1 MANQP
6 ADGNEAR
13 HSTAHYFLEGLT
25 EIGFDYL
32 FCNFG
37 TDHAPLI
44 EAMANFRKL
53 GRRVPAAILCPH
65 ENTAVHMAAGYALAT
80 GRGQGVMVHVDA
92 GTANSAMALHNLCRA
107 RIPVMLMAG
116 KAPFTS
122 RRELLGTRD
131 NYVHFVQEPFDQA
144 GIVRP
149 YTKWEY
155 NLPSGVIAKEVL
167 RRAHTV
173 MESDPK
179 GPVYLTF
186 PRETLTEEWSEGE
199 IRSYPGER
207 FGAVAARGVDRAA
220 IDAIAARI
228 LAAERPLLIT
238 AYAGRN
244 TATVAVLDALARFA
258 GIRVIEFSPSCVNLP
273 HDSPCHGGFA
283 PARALADA
291 DVGLMV
297 DVDVPWIPSDA
308 PDNPATWWAQIDIDA
323 EKRNFPMW
331 TFPGN
336 LRLQGD
342 SHRIL
347 SDLLEALKAKADAGF
362 AARAA
367 GRVAVLAEEGR
378 ARRAV
383 AATTAAQRGKV
394 GEITPA
400 FVCASL
406 ARALEPS
413 AIVLNEAI
421 RNGPVVLQQMPRT
434 EAGTLVGYS
443 GGGLGFSSGTAL
455 GLKLALPKRTVVQI
469 VGDGSFYFSNPQ
481 SALAVSRQY
490 KLPVLTVVLDNG
502 GWSAVKEATL
512 RVYPDGDAKAGGD
525 FGAALVP
532 DMNFAKV
539 AEAAGAHGEL
549 VSDPEQV
556 EPAIARCLAAL
567 RDGQAAVLHVRVTR
581 L

>member
-1 MANQP
+1 M
-6 ADGNEAR
+6 DSNEAR
-13 HSTAHYFLEGLT
+13 HSAAHYFLEGLN
-25 EIGFDYL
+25 EVGFDYL

-44 EAMANFRKL
+44 EAMAAFRKL
-53 GRRVPAAILCPH
+53 GRKIPQVLLCPH
-65 ENTAVHMAAGYALAT
+65 ENTAMHMAAGYYLAT

-92 GTANSAMALHNLCRA
+92 GTANAAMAMHNLCRA

-116 KAPFTS
+116 KAPYTT
-122 RRELLGTRD
+122 RGELLGTRD

-149 YTKWEY
+149 YAKWEY

-186 PRETLTEEWSEGE
+186 PRETLTDSWSEGQ
-199 IRSYPGER
+199 IHSYPAER
-207 FGAVAARGVDRAA
+207 FGAVAARGVDAGA
-220 IDAIAARI
+220 LEPVVTKL

-244 TATVAVLDALARFA
+244 HKTVAVLDGLARFA

-283 PARALADA
+283 PAKALADA
-291 DVGLMV
+291 DVGLLV
-297 DVDVPWIPSDA
+297 DVDVPWIPSDT
-308 PDNPATWWAQIDIDA
+308 PDNPATWWAHVDVDA

-331 TFPGN
+331 SFPGN
-336 LRLQGD
+336 HRLGGD
-342 SHRIL
+342 SFRIL
-347 SDLLEALKAKADAGF
+347 SDLLALLKARADAGF
-362 AARAA
+362 KTRATA
-367 GRVAVLAEEGR
+367 RVAALAEEGK
-378 ARRAV
+378 ARRAL
-383 AATTAAQRGKV
+383 AAKAAANRGV
-394 GEITPA
+394 PGQVSPA
-400 FVCASL
+400 FVCAAL
-406 ARALEPS
+406 AKALDPS

-434 EAGTLVGYS
+434 LPGTLIGYS
-443 GGGLGFSSGTAL
+443 GGGLGFSGGTAL
-455 GLKLALPKRTVVQI
+455 GMKLALPERTVVQI
-469 VGDGSFYFSNPQ
+469 VGDGSFYFANPQ
-481 SALAVSRQY
+481 STLAVARQY
-490 KLPVLTVVLDNG
+490 KLGVLTVVLDNG

-512 RVYPDGDAKAGGD
+512 RVYPDGDAKAGDD

-532 DMNFAKV
+532 DMDFSKV

-549 VSDPEQV
+549 VSDPDQLEA
-556 EPAIARCLAAL
+556 AISRCLTAV